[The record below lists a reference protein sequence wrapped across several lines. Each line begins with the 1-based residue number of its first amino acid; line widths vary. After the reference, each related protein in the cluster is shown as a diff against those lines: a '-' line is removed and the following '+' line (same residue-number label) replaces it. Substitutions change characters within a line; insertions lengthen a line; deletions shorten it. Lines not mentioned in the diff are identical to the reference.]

1 MDEVNIEPI
10 DRGQE
15 MWETIE
21 LRLESTPVVLSL
33 PVVDERFGIL
43 QADTLRPVG
52 DSFRIRPSRS
62 GQSLLQVFNLGVRD
76 RDGEWA
82 DEG

>member
-1 MDEVNIEPI
+1 MDEVNIQPI
-10 DRGQE
+10 DLGQE
-15 MWETIE
+15 LGETIE
-21 LRLESTPVVLSL
+21 LRLESAPVVLSL
-33 PVVDERFGIL
+33 PVVDKRFSIL

-52 DSFRIRPSRS
+52 DGFRIRPSSS
-62 GQSLLQVFNLGVRD
+62 GQSLLQVLNLGVRD